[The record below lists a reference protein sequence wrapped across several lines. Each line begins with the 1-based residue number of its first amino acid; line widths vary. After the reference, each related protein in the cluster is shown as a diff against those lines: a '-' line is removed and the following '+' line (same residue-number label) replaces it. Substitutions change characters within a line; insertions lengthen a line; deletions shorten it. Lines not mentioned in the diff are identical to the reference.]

1 MTESR
6 TSLDVRSSIVETFR
20 GDLVGPAPQDLD
32 LARERLNENPSR
44 WSHRLFSSRR
54 RASAKRA
61 K

>member
-20 GDLVGPAPQDLD
+20 GDLVGPAP

-44 WSHRLFSSRR
+44 WYLTGFFSSRR